1 MNDSLDLRKRIL
13 KMRESSVSLKE
24 VEFKGIKEEP
34 KNDQETDNSI
44 LFKKSK
50 FEPEKNKVVQRK
62 KNQEIQDKSVDSNEA
77 QFLILANKF
86 NEAVEVILEL
96 SEKVKKLENFIYKK
110 EIKLNKQSFF
120 SLFFN
125 LKVFILFFL
134 IALFVLGFFTL
145 PFNMSIVK
153 LMLVDFL
160 SSI

>member
-1 MNDSLDLRKRIL
+1 MNESTDLKKRIL

-24 VEFKGIKEEP
+24 VEPKDIKEEP
-34 KNDQETDNSI
+34 KNDQDIDNSI

-50 FEPEKNKVVQRK
+50 LESPKNKEVQRRK
-62 KNQEIQDKSVDSNEA
+62 HQEAENKLVDRNEA

-96 SEKVKKLENFIYKK
+96 SEKVKKLEKSVYKK
-110 EIKLNKQSFF
+110 ENKLNKKSFF

-125 LKVFILFFL
+125 LKVFILFL
-134 IALFVLGFFTL
+134 LVTLFYLGAFTL
-145 PFNMSIVK
+145 PFNMSIIK

-160 SSI
+160 SSN

>member
-24 VEFKGIKEEP
+24 AEPKDIKEEP
-34 KNDQETDNSI
+34 KNDKETDNSI

-50 FEPEKNKVVQRK
+50 IEPQKNKVVQRR
-62 KNQEIQDKSVDSNEA
+62 KNEKIQDKLVDSNEA